1 MQQYS
6 SLPEQNSQIDATPT
20 LLKTIQQLRAELW
33 LESSLNQLQ
42 SRLNDCLLSAC
53 ITVPHARAAET
64 EIFQI
69 VVNELNSA
77 VDNNRVALTHCAVG
91 IALFQP
97 QETVG
102 TICYISGSPSPASQ
116 SPLLE
121 VTPKKRKKLRLKLQE
136 VIELKDLQ
144 QLENKQPPSAWRLVD
159 TFGEVMG
166 WLIIATAPLVESGDS
181 LIASQAQLT
190 SQLMARSA
198 KQCATALAQLRQILS
213 WQQGYQQLGS
223 SNQELERTNQLKNQF
238 LANTSHEIRTPLSS
252 IIGFTHLLLA
262 QGYDPTRERHQE
274 YLTIIQSSGRHLLA
288 LINDILDLS
297 KIEANQLEVQW
308 ETVDVPVLCSNV
320 LALVK
325 EKAANKGLQLRLD
338 LDPDVTTLVA
348 DSLRLKQM
356 LLNLLFNALKFTS
369 SGSVGLQVAPKG
381 GFVHFTVWDTG
392 IGISPADQAHL
403 FQPYFQILNAVAD
416 GIEGTGLGLTVT
428 RKLAEIHGGCVEVE
442 SEVDRGSRFTLIL
455 PLKAVGLNEGVGGV
469 GEAGGV
475 RGVEEA
481 TSFSSLMPINCSSR
495 SEILLVE
502 DDLPNAEL
510 MQIYLS
516 KLGYKVTWVKT
527 AVEMWEALTQL
538 DPAVILMDVYLPDGN
553 GLKLVQQLRENPQYC
568 NIPIIAQTA
577 MAMKGDR
584 ETCLAAGVNEYTSKP
599 VDLPLLANLIA
610 KYSNLPTDEG
620 AGGAGE
626 RRGRGAGERRGRG
639 AEGQGENRY

>member
-53 ITVPHARAAET
+53 ITVPQARAAET
-64 EIFQI
+64 EIFQTL
-69 VVNELNSA
+69 VNELYSA
-77 VDNNRVALTHCAVG
+77 MDTSRVAFTQCIVG

-102 TICYISGSPSPASQ
+102 TVCYISCSPSPTSQ
-116 SPLLE
+116 SSLLE

-144 QLENKQPPSAWRLVD
+144 QLENQQPPKAWRLVD
-159 TFGEVMG
+159 NFGDVIG
-166 WLIIATAPLVESGDS
+166 WLIIATAPLASNCDL
-181 LIASQAQLT
+181 LIPSQAQLI

-198 KQCATALAQLRQILS
+198 KQCTTALAQLRQIIS
-213 WQQGYQQLGS
+213 CQQRYQQLGS

-262 QGYDPTRERHQE
+262 QGYDPNRERHQE
-274 YLTIIQSSGRHLLA
+274 YLTIIQSSGKHLLA

-320 LALVK
+320 LAMVK
-325 EKAANKGLQLRLD
+325 EKAASKGLKLRLE

-348 DSLRLKQM
+348 DPLRLKQM

-369 SGSVGLQVAPKG
+369 TGSVGLQVAPKG
-381 GFVHFTVWDTG
+381 VFVHFTVWDTG
-392 IGISPADQAHL
+392 IGISQEDQAHL
-403 FQPYFQILNAVAD
+403 FQPYFQIANAVAD

-428 RKLAEIHGGCVEVE
+428 RKLAEIHSGCVEVE
-442 SEVDRGSRFTLIL
+442 SEIDRGSRFTLVL
-455 PLKAVGLNEGVGGV
+455 PLKQKA
-469 GEAGGV
+469 
-475 RGVEEA
+475 GVEEGENGRGGV
-481 TSFSSLMPINCSSR
+481 SNSSLSANLLVPPSDLASS
-495 SEILLVE
+495 SSTDILLVE
-502 DDLPNAEL
+502 DDLPNANL

-527 AVEMWEALTQL
+527 AIEMWEALTQL
-538 DPAVILMDVYLPDGN
+538 DPAVILMDVYLLNGN

-584 ETCLAAGVNEYTSKP
+584 EICLAAGVNDYTSKP
-599 VDLPLLANLIA
+599 IDLPLLANLIA
-610 KYSNLPTDEG
+610 KYSKLPTATDE
-620 AGGAGE
+620 
-626 RRGRGAGERRGRG
+626 R
-639 AEGQGENRY
+639 

>member
-42 SRLNDCLLSAC
+42 NRLNDCLLSAC
-53 ITVPHARAAET
+53 ITVPQARAAET
-64 EIFQI
+64 EIFQT

-77 VDNNRVALTHCAVG
+77 VDTSRLALTQCAVG

-102 TICYISGSPSPASQ
+102 TVCYISHSPSPASQ
-116 SPLLE
+116 SPFLE
-121 VTPKKRKKLRLKLQE
+121 LTPKKRKKLRLKLQE

-144 QLENKQPPSAWRLVD
+144 RLENKQPPSAWRLVD
-159 TFGEVMG
+159 NSGEVMG
-166 WLIIATAPLVESGDS
+166 WLIIATAPLVESDCDS
-181 LIASQAQLT
+181 LIASQTQLT

-198 KQCATALAQLRQILS
+198 KQCATALAQLRQILF
-213 WQQGYQQLGS
+213 WQQGYQQLSS

-308 ETVDVPVLCSNV
+308 ETVDVPVLCGNV

-325 EKAANKGLQLRLD
+325 EKAANKGLKLRLE

-348 DSLRLKQM
+348 DPLRLKQM
-356 LLNLLFNALKFTS
+356 LLNLLFNALKFTTT
-369 SGSVGLQVAPKG
+369 GSVGLQVAPKG
-381 GFVHFTVWDTG
+381 AFVHFTIWDTG
-392 IGISPADQAHL
+392 IGISQADQAHL

-428 RKLAEIHGGCVEVE
+428 RKLAEIHGGSVEVE

-455 PLKAVGLNEGVGGV
+455 PLKQEVENGKGGV
-469 GEAGGV
+469 NN
-475 RGVEEA
+475 
-481 TSFSSLMPINCSSR
+481 SSLSANFLVPPSSLAP
-495 SEILLVE
+495 SSSTDILLVE
-502 DDLPNAEL
+502 DDLANANL
-510 MQIYLS
+510 MQIYLG

-527 AVEMWEALTQL
+527 AAEMWEALTQL

-553 GLKLVQQLRENPQYC
+553 GLKLVQQLRGNPHYRT
-568 NIPIIAQTA
+568 IPVIAQTA

-584 ETCLAAGVNEYTSKP
+584 ETCLAAGVNDYTSKP
-599 VDLPLLANLIA
+599 IDLPLLANLIA
-610 KYSNLPTDEG
+610 KYSKPPTATDE
-620 AGGAGE
+620 
-626 RRGRGAGERRGRG
+626 R
-639 AEGQGENRY
+639 